1 MSEKERKELKK
12 KEAMLKLL
20 NLYEQNRFYPN
31 VVVASYILKIEAEL
45 VKLLINKSLDE

>member
-12 KEAMLKLL
+12 KETMLKLL

-31 VVVASYILKIEAEL
+31 VVVASYISKIETDL
-45 VKLLINKSLDE
+45 VKMLTSTASDE

>member
-12 KEAMLKLL
+12 KETMLKLL

-31 VVVASYILKIEAEL
+31 VIVASYISKTEAEL
-45 VKLLINKSLDE
+45 VKLLTNKWLDE

>member
-12 KEAMLKLL
+12 KETMLKLL

-31 VVVASYILKIEAEL
+31 VVVSSYISKIEAEL
-45 VKLLINKSLDE
+45 VKMLTDKGLDE